1 MSTLNCNIGDRVRCT
16 GTVSQAD
23 GTPINPAVV
32 KGWYKNPATG
42 TVTTLQYGLD
52 SALVRDNTGVYHFD
66 LDVDV
71 VGRWFFGFYS
81 TGTGKA
87 SSEDGVILA
96 KESKR
101 L

>member
-1 MSTLNCNIGDRVRCT
+1 MNGFSCNIGDRVRCT
-16 GTVSQAD
+16 GTVSQQD
-23 GTPINPAVV
+23 GTPTTPSVV

-42 TVTTLQYGLD
+42 TVTTLQYGVD
-52 SALVRDNTGVYHFD
+52 TALVQDSTGVYHFD

-87 SSEDGVILA
+87 ASDDGVIFA
-96 KESKR
+96 QESKR